1 MENEVIEL
9 IKKWIKTD
17 NEMRTLKQEISSR
30 KKNKDN
36 LTSQLLEIM
45 KSKDIDSFNI
55 NSGKIEYVQR
65 KTKKPI
71 SKKLLQN
78 ILSKY
83 YQGDINKANE
93 LNDFIL
99 SNREETSKDL
109 LIHKI

>member
-1 MENEVIEL
+1 
-9 IKKWIKTD
+9 
-17 NEMRTLKQEISSR
+17 
-30 KKNKDN
+30 
-36 LTSQLLEIM
+36 M